1 MRRENDKARIGAL
14 VFIGDDLCAGAGE
27 LGVRNVPAFIGGRH
41 PGRAAD
47 QTQRARGAPNEM
59 AGLLGKKLK
68 TTPCKVGVARRDKPK
83 IVPWEN
89 PFDKMELSYKRKN
102 SRSQTKGR
110 DNGEHKLDLHR
121 RASPRPYVTDLDS
134 AI

>member
-1 MRRENDKARIGAL
+1 
-14 VFIGDDLCAGAGE
+14 
-27 LGVRNVPAFIGGRH
+27 
-41 PGRAAD
+41 
-47 QTQRARGAPNEM
+47 M

-89 PFDKMELSYKRKN
+89 PFDKMELSISVKIHARRRK
-102 SRSQTKGR
+102 
-110 DNGEHKLDLHR
+110 GETTGNTNFDLHR